1 MATIRITDLK
11 LKTIIGTNDWEREEK
26 QEIII
31 NISFDFDAR
40 RASRSDD
47 IRDTVDYKALKKKIM
62 VFVESSRDY
71 LLEKLVEDVLDLVM
85 ADKKVRAAAV
95 RIDKP
100 NALRFAKSVSVESIR
115 KRR

>member
-62 VFVESSRDY
+62 AFVESSRDY